1 MSGSV
6 RRFERG
12 EHGDVDRGI
21 PLFLPFLISKS
32 RMCLLSD
39 LSFVFFSRETFH
51 HRRAVEMMTRGRRE
65 SDPDKDDERERKKSF
80 NSLLPFCKDDAVC
93 EEERTPKLDF

>member
-12 EHGDVDRGI
+12 EHGDVDRGV
-21 PLFLPFLISKS
+21 PLFLSFLISKS

-39 LSFVFFSRETFH
+39 LSFVFFLKTFH
-51 HRRAVEMMTRGRRE
+51 HRRAVKMMTRGRRE
-65 SDPDKDDERERKKSF
+65 SDPDDDDDEREKEIF
-80 NSLLPFCKDDAVC
+80 
-93 EEERTPKLDF
+93 

>member
-12 EHGDVDRGI
+12 EHGDVDRGM
-21 PLFLPFLISKS
+21 PLSLSFLISKS

-39 LSFVFFSRETFH
+39 LSFVFFLARNFSSSSRGE
-51 HRRAVEMMTRGRRE
+51 
-65 SDPDKDDERERKKSF
+65 
-80 NSLLPFCKDDAVC
+80 NDDAR
-93 EEERTPKLDF
+93 EARIRS

>member
-12 EHGDVDRGI
+12 EHGDVDRGV
-21 PLFLPFLISKS
+21 PLFLSFLISKS

-39 LSFVFFSRETFH
+39 LSFVFFLARNFSSSSSRGE
-51 HRRAVEMMTRGRRE
+51 
-65 SDPDKDDERERKKSF
+65 
-80 NSLLPFCKDDAVC
+80 NDDAR
-93 EEERTPKLDF
+93 EARIRS